1 LKVVFDKIS
10 IMLLDIC
17 LGDDYEELYVI
28 IDNIVLR
35 VR

>member
-1 LKVVFDKIS
+1 
-10 IMLLDIC
+10 MLLDIC